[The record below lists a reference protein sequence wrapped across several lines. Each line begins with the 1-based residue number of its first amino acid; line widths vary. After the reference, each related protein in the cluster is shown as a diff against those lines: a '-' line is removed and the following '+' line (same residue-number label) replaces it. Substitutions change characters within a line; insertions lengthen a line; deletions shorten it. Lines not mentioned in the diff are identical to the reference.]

1 MISESYADIVIT
13 SRRKVKRRCG
23 RQTTRD
29 NDYLPVKAA
38 EEPEQW
44 VKVTKPRPI
53 VGKTDEFTST
63 AIKSFASGDIDR
75 AELMFRLRFG
85 YASSKNRNRSDR

>member
-1 MISESYADIVIT
+1 
-13 SRRKVKRRCG
+13 
-23 RQTTRD
+23 
-29 NDYLPVKAA
+29 
-38 EEPEQW
+38 

-53 VGKTDEFTST
+53 VGKPDEFTNT
-63 AIKSFASGDIDR
+63 AIKAFASGDIDR